1 MKTKKWILLTCT
13 SFLGLQLIASD
24 KPSIEVAKNAC
35 MSGNGTLITGQVVDK
50 ITHEPLTGAKVK
62 LVDCNLE
69 VYTDF
74 DGNFSF
80 ESIGEGEHILQV
92 EYVSYE
98 TRYTTVNINN
108 QGGEHNAL
116 ILLKNARN

>member
-1 MKTKKWILLTCT
+1 MKTKKMILLTCI

-24 KPSIEVAKNAC
+24 KPNFEVTKNAC
-35 MSGNGTLITGQVVDK
+35 ISGTGTMITGQVVDK
-50 ITHEPLTGAKVK
+50 ITHEPLVGAKVK

-80 ESIGEGEHILQV
+80 DRIGEGEYILQI

-98 TRYTTVNINN
+98 TRYTTINLSN
-108 QGGEHNAL
+108 QGKEHNAL
-116 ILLKNARN
+116 IALKNARN